1 VATPDQIRRRGR
13 SSLILGTL
21 LAALALGAVMASGAE
36 LVTAEVDGTANDVTV
51 TQGTSTSFAIKVS
64 ATGNVA
70 CTQTSGSPSTA
81 TVRTSY
87 AISNAG
93 VVSSSTPSGELDFW
107 ATTPCSGTNGPV
119 TWTGAS
125 TPYSVPSSV
134 SAGASTPI
142 GSYSITLSNAA
153 GTTVETNPNP
163 SGGKLEDTTATVITV
178 HVVAPTVIDTD
189 GDGVPDSS
197 DNCPS
202 VANPGQANSDADGL
216 GDACDSNSFVPQV
229 ASAATNASGNEGD
242 TLSTSGAF
250 SDGDGN
256 STLTITKQS
265 GSGTVTD
272 NHNGTWSWSLGTTD
286 DGSGSVVVRASDGEH
301 TNATDSFNWSAANV
315 APSSSLSNDG
325 PIDES
330 GSVTVSFGSASDP
343 STADSGA
350 GFRYAFAC
358 DGNEASLPATYAGA
372 GTATSTPC
380 SFDDGPSS
388 PAVKGRVFDKN
399 DGFNTYSTTVTVNN
413 LPPEISSVTADT
425 PIDEGNSSTVT
436 VTASDPAG
444 ANDPLSYE
452 FDCDNDGSYE
462 VGAQAGNTHACPFG
476 DNGNFTVKVRVS
488 DGDGGEDTGSVAV
501 QVNNL
506 PPEISSVTADT
517 PIDEGNSSTVTV
529 TASDPAGANDPL
541 SYEFDCD
548 NDNSYEVGPQ
558 SGDTHACDFADNGT
572 FTVNVRVSDADG
584 GQDTSSAS
592 AVVNNVAPSKPGKPT
607 TADPTPNKTG
617 VFSLTWTASTDVPAD
632 TVTYVLE
639 HKDADDAGYSTVAS
653 GLSSNSYSFGGSN
666 SAEDEGTWTYR
677 VTASDE
683 DSGVSDP
690 SDESDAIK
698 VDKSAPNAPTVSA
711 DRAPDYAGGGGW
723 FKDTVTVIFTGNGDP
738 ALADGS
744 AGSGVNPAS
753 VPAQQTFTT
762 SGSHTRTGT
771 VDDFAG
777 NTSGSSSLTVQVD
790 ARLPTFGACT
800 GGPFVLGSGLQ
811 AVSITAA
818 DTGESGV
825 DAGLSTLSG
834 SVDTSSIGTKSVTF
848 TAVDNVGHSNT
859 MSCNYNVV
867 YNFNGFFSPV
877 NSPGH
882 ITGVFNSM
890 KAGQAVPLKFSLGG
904 NQGLGIIA
912 SGYPKW
918 IAISCNTADALDP
931 ISDGETVTA
940 GQSSLSYDAAGDQY
954 VYVWKTDKAWAG
966 SCKRLQLKLVDNQTY
981 TADFKFTK

>member
-1 VATPDQIRRRGR
+1 
-13 SSLILGTL
+13 
-21 LAALALGAVMASGAE
+21 
-36 LVTAEVDGTANDVTV
+36 
-51 TQGTSTSFAIKVS
+51 
-64 ATGNVA
+64 
-70 CTQTSGSPSTA
+70 
-81 TVRTSY
+81 
-87 AISNAG
+87 
-93 VVSSSTPSGELDFW
+93 
-107 ATTPCSGTNGPV
+107 
-119 TWTGAS
+119 
-125 TPYSVPSSV
+125 
-134 SAGASTPI
+134 
-142 GSYSITLSNAA
+142 
-153 GTTVETNPNP
+153 
-163 SGGKLEDTTATVITV
+163 
-178 HVVAPTVIDTD
+178 
-189 GDGVPDSS
+189 
-197 DNCPS
+197 
-202 VANPGQANSDADGL
+202 
-216 GDACDSNSFVPQV
+216 
-229 ASAATNASGNEGD
+229 
-242 TLSTSGAF
+242 
-250 SDGDGN
+250 
-256 STLTITKQS
+256 
-265 GSGTVTD
+265 
-272 NHNGTWSWSLGTTD
+272 
-286 DGSGSVVVRASDGEH
+286 
-301 TNATDSFNWSAANV
+301 
-315 APSSSLSNDG
+315 
-325 PIDES
+325 
-330 GSVTVSFGSASDP
+330 
-343 STADSGA
+343 
-350 GFRYAFAC
+350 
-358 DGNEASLPATYAGA
+358 
-372 GTATSTPC
+372 
-380 SFDDGPSS
+380 
-388 PAVKGRVFDKN
+388 
-399 DGFNTYSTTVTVNN
+399 
-413 LPPEISSVTADT
+413 
-425 PIDEGNSSTVT
+425 
-436 VTASDPAG
+436 
-444 ANDPLSYE
+444 
-452 FDCDNDGSYE
+452 
-462 VGAQAGNTHACPFG
+462 
-476 DNGNFTVKVRVS
+476 
-488 DGDGGEDTGSVAV
+488 
-501 QVNNL
+501 
-506 PPEISSVTADT
+506 
-517 PIDEGNSSTVTV
+517 
-529 TASDPAGANDPL
+529 
-541 SYEFDCD
+541 
-548 NDNSYEVGPQ
+548 
-558 SGDTHACDFADNGT
+558 
-572 FTVNVRVSDADG
+572 
-584 GQDTSSAS
+584 
-592 AVVNNVAPSKPGKPT
+592 
-607 TADPTPNKTG
+607 
-617 VFSLTWTASTDVPAD
+617 
-632 TVTYVLE
+632 
-639 HKDADDAGYSTVAS
+639 VAS